1 MILPSKE
8 NSFQSS
14 LPIRSHRSQFGR
26 IAAYFVVLVFVVVYI
41 TPMLV
46 VVNVSLKS
54 PQAFL
59 LDPASITRN
68 PYFQN
73 FIEAWNRANFP
84 QYILNTFL
92 YTIVSTFIYITTIT
106 LVAFPIARKY
116 VKGSNLLYLLF
127 VVALFMPSGLI
138 PQFQL
143 ILNLGLYNTRL
154 GYILLT
160 AGGGIAPLFLVNY
173 LKSVPKELDEA
184 AAMDGCGY
192 LRFVLQIILP
202 LIKPALATVALLQA
216 IGIWNDIIGPTIYL
230 TSKSLYPITR
240 GLMTFY
246 GQYGNDW
253 TPLAAATLMTAAP
266 LILLFLLLQR
276 YFIEG
281 AMMGSIKG

>member
-1 MILPSKE
+1 M
-8 NSFQSS
+8 SS
-14 LPIRSHRSQFGR
+14 LPREITSRANQQSGMRWNRLGR
-26 IAAYFVVLVFVVVYI
+26 IVAYIVVGLFVVIYLA
-41 TPMLV
+41 PMLV

-54 PQAFL
+54 PQAFM
-59 LDPASITRN
+59 LDPASLTQS
-68 PYFQN
+68 PYFEN
-73 FIEAWNRANFP
+73 FVEAWKRANFP
-84 QYILNTFL
+84 LYIVNTLVYTVLSTIL
-92 YTIVSTFIYITTIT
+92 YVTTVT

-116 VKGSNLLYLLF
+116 VKGSNFLYLLF
-127 VVALFMPSGLI
+127 VMALFLPSGLI

-143 ILNLGLYNTRL
+143 MLNLGLYNTRI

-192 LRFVLQIILP
+192 FRFVLQIILP
-202 LIKPALATVALLQA
+202 LIKPALATIALLHA

-230 TSKSLYPITR
+230 TDKAFYPITR
-240 GLMTFY
+240 GLMIFY

-266 LILLFLLLQR
+266 LILLFIFLQR

-281 AMMGSIKG
+281 AMMGSLKG